1 MPKSQKKKTGVK
13 KRKKKMKA
21 NTNKRKKGGPYL
33 ESTTELKKGVDSV
46 TEDSE
51 IKIDDF
57 VDVSE
62 ERASI
67 ISIVNDLEG
76 QIDTAYELKEAVEAE
91 LEAIRKKLSEE
102 SAARARLEEHVK
114 PLESQGVLVEQLR
127 EDLSFAEEERNKLSD
142 SLTGAQQQL
151 EAVTKERDSLSEKA
165 SSAEAQTKEIEDEKI
180 SLEAQVMNL
189 KDEVADIDRL
199 RGELAEVTETR
210 RDLAEQVRDLSS
222 RLEASDTSKNAFERD
237 LARANEKMEKLR
249 GKITD
254 ADSRMTTLR
263 TQLEKQQAANRDL
276 IETNSRLESELRTMT
291 ANCETAKNELEV
303 FKKALR
309 DIRSE
314 ATRTSGRARKRYFKL
329 KNKE

>member
-1 MPKSQKKKTGVK
+1 MPKSQKRKTVAK

-21 NTNKRKKGGPYL
+21 NTNKRRNVGSYL
-33 ESTTELKKGVDSV
+33 KSTTELKQGVDSV

-67 ISIVNDLEG
+67 IAIVNDLEG
-76 QIDTAYELKEAVEAE
+76 QIDTAYELKEA
-91 LEAIRKKLSEE
+91 LEADLEATRKKLSEE
-102 SAARARLEEHVK
+102 SAARAQLEEQIK
-114 PLESQGVLVEQLR
+114 PLESQSALVEQLR
-127 EDLSFAEEERNKLSD
+127 EDLSFAEEERSKLAS
-142 SLTGAQQQL
+142 SLAEAQQQL
-151 EAVTKERDSLSEKA
+151 EAVTEERDSLFEKA
-165 SSAEAQTKEIEDEKI
+165 SSAEAQTKELEDEKTT
-180 SLEAQVMNL
+180 LEAQVMNL
-189 KDEVADIDRL
+189 KEEVADMGRL
-199 RGELAEVTETR
+199 RGELTEVTEAR
-210 RDLAEQVRDLSS
+210 RDLAEQVRVLSN
-222 RLEASDTSKNAFERD
+222 RLEASDTSKTALERD
-237 LARANEKMEKLR
+237 LAMAHEQVESLR

-263 TQLEKQQAANRDL
+263 TQLEQQQATNRGL
-276 IETNSRLESELRTMT
+276 METNTRLESELKALT
-291 ANCETAKNELEV
+291 ANYETAKNELEA

-314 ATRTSGRARKRYFKL
+314 ATRTSGRTRKRYFRP

>member
-1 MPKSQKKKTGVK
+1 MPKSQKQKTVVK

-91 LEAIRKKLSEE
+91 LEATRKKLSEE

-314 ATRTSGRARKRYFKL
+314 ATRTSGRTRKRYFRP

>member
-1 MPKSQKKKTGVK
+1 MPRSQKQKTGVK

-21 NTNKRKKGGPYL
+21 NTNKRRNGGSYL
-33 ESTTELKKGVDSV
+33 ESTTELKQGVDSV

-76 QIDTAYELKEAVEAE
+76 QIDTAYELKEA
-91 LEAIRKKLSEE
+91 LEADLEATRKKLSEE
-102 SAARARLEEHVK
+102 STTRARLEEQVK
-114 PLESQGVLVEQLR
+114 SFESQGVLVEQLR
-127 EDLSFAEEERNKLSD
+127 EDLSFAEEERNKLAS
-142 SLTGAQQQL
+142 SLAEAQQQL

-165 SSAEAQTKEIEDEKI
+165 RSVEAQTKELEAEKTT
-180 SLEAQVMNL
+180 LEAQVMNL
-189 KDEVADIDRL
+189 KDEVADMGRL
-199 RGELAEVTETR
+199 HGELTEVTEAR
-210 RDLAEQVRDLSS
+210 RDLAEQVRVLSS

-237 LARANEKMEKLR
+237 LARAHEQVENLR

-263 TQLEKQQAANRDL
+263 TQLEQQQATNRDL
-276 IETNSRLESELRTMT
+276 IETNTRLESELKTLT
-291 ANCETAKNELEV
+291 ANCQTAKNELEA

-314 ATRTSGRARKRYFKL
+314 ATRTSGRTRKRYFRP

>member
-1 MPKSQKKKTGVK
+1 MPKSQKRKTVAK

-21 NTNKRKKGGPYL
+21 NTNKRRNVGSYL
-33 ESTTELKKGVDSV
+33 ESTTELKQGVDSV

-76 QIDTAYELKEAVEAE
+76 QIDTAYELKEA
-91 LEAIRKKLSEE
+91 LEADLKATRKKLSEE
-102 SAARARLEEHVK
+102 SAARAQLEEQIK

-127 EDLSFAEEERNKLSD
+127 EDLSFADEERNKLAS
-142 SLTGAQQQL
+142 SLAEAQQQL

-165 SSAEAQTKEIEDEKI
+165 SSVEAQAKELEDEKTN
-180 SLEAQVMNL
+180 LEAQVMNL
-189 KDEVADIDRL
+189 KDEVADMGRL
-199 RGELAEVTETR
+199 RGELTKVTAAR
-210 RDLAEQVRDLSS
+210 RDLAEQVRVLSN
-222 RLEASDTSKNAFERD
+222 RLEASDTSKKALERD
-237 LARANEKMEKLR
+237 LAMAHEQVESLR

-263 TQLEKQQAANRDL
+263 AQLEQQQATNRDL
-276 IETNSRLESELRTMT
+276 METNTRLESELKALTT
-291 ANCETAKNELEV
+291 SCQTTKNELEA

-314 ATRTSGRARKRYFKL
+314 ATRTSGRTRKRYFRP

>member
-1 MPKSQKKKTGVK
+1 MPKSQKRKTVAK
-13 KRKKKMKA
+13 KRKKKMKT
-21 NTNKRKKGGPYL
+21 NTNKRRNVGSYL
-33 ESTTELKKGVDSV
+33 ESTTELKQRVDSV

-51 IKIDDF
+51 IKIEDF

-76 QIDTAYELKEAVEAE
+76 QIDTAYELKEA
-91 LEAIRKKLSEE
+91 LEADLEATRKKLSEE
-102 SAARARLEEHVK
+102 SSTRSGLEERVK
-114 PLESQGVLVEQLR
+114 SFESQGVLVEQLR
-127 EDLSFAEEERNKLSD
+127 EDLSFAEEERNKLAS
-142 SLTGAQQQL
+142 SLAEAQQQL

-165 SSAEAQTKEIEDEKI
+165 SSAEAQAKELEAEKTT
-180 SLEAQVMNL
+180 LEAQVMNL
-189 KDEVADIDRL
+189 KDEVTDMGRL
-199 RGELAEVTETR
+199 RGELTEVTEAR
-210 RDLAEQVRDLSS
+210 RDLAEQVRVLSN

-237 LARANEKMEKLR
+237 LARAHKQAENLR

-254 ADSRMTTLR
+254 ADSRLTTLR
-263 TQLEKQQAANRDL
+263 TQLEQQQATNRDI
-276 IETNSRLESELRTMT
+276 IETNTRLKSESKTLT
-291 ANCETAKNELEV
+291 ANCQTAKNELEA

-314 ATRTSGRARKRYFKL
+314 ATRTSGRTRKRYFRP

>member
-91 LEAIRKKLSEE
+91 LEATRKKLSEE